1 MGMEPHWA
9 IHERSSKRALWTF
22 PISPSEARTQDPST
36 SSSSCSIF
44 PPLIEFP
51 VRPVSATWPHSMACS
66 ELRILSF
73 IHLILSKRRRF
84 SISFFPLSELL
95 LIDEPEDQS
104 GCQSASD
111 QTEWTVLV
119 HPVIIDEPLEDD
131 GKQEYGKARD
141 D

>member
-1 MGMEPHWA
+1 
-9 IHERSSKRALWTF
+9 
-22 PISPSEARTQDPST
+22 
-36 SSSSCSIF
+36 
-44 PPLIEFP
+44 
-51 VRPVSATWPHSMACS
+51 MACS

-95 LIDEPEDQS
+95 PIDEPEDQS

-119 HPVIIDEPLEDD
+119 HPVVIDEPLEDD